1 VKAKKPEDEMRKA
14 LIGLLMALTAATA
27 AEAAVNVSIGINIPT
42 YPRLVAVPGS
52 AVYYAPAVNGNYFF
66 YDGLYWVFD
75 GDQWLASSWY
85 NGPWHVVG
93 PEFVP
98 VYLWQVPV
106 RYYRHPPA
114 YFSGWRRDYAPRWG
128 DHWGPEW
135 RARHDGWDRRDNR
148 ARYSPAPLPTY
159 QRQYSGNRY
168 PAAEQQSQLH
178 SQNYRYQPREQA
190 ARDHYQQ
197 QGIQQQAA
205 PQQQR
210 AERGN
215 NNQGNRGDGNRGQH
229 EARGHDR
236 Q

>member
-1 VKAKKPEDEMRKA
+1 MRYA
-14 LIGLLMALTAATA
+14 LIGLLMALTSATA
-27 AEAAVNVSIGINIPT
+27 SEAAVNVSIGINIPS

-52 AVYYAPAVNGNYFF
+52 AVYYAPAVNANYFF

-85 NGPWHVVG
+85 NGPWRSVG

-98 VYLWQVPV
+98 RYLWQVPV
-106 RYYRHPPA
+106 RYYRSPPA
-114 YFSGWRRDYAPRWG
+114 YFHAWRRDAAPRWG

-168 PAAEQQSQLH
+168 PQAEQQQSQLH

-190 ARDHYQQ
+190 VREHYQQ
-197 QGIQQQAA
+197 QGIQQAQAA
-205 PQQQR
+205 
-210 AERGN
+210 
-215 NNQGNRGDGNRGQH
+215 RGQH
-229 EARGHDR
+229 EGRGHDR
-236 Q
+236 